1 MRKEKSIHIIKCIA
15 IILGLLLVC
24 MSFYKISELNY
35 IKTRQIQESIIN
47 HPENLPQTQLAKI
60 TSIGFKNLKADWYWL
75 RAVQYIGSNAL
86 ESEYKKY
93 LFEVLDLITDLNP
106 YFEKPYIIGQ
116 LLLPSYNYRYETLS
130 NAEKEKYINQG
141 EALGLKWVANFC
153 NTEKIEVI
161 KSEDNLV
168 QVWKDDIYKNPCKSY
183 APAYYL
189 AYIYHFYKNDSLS
202 ASTYYKIAAA
212 NDDAPEWAKV
222 LAAIMQ
228 GKWGNREK
236 SALMFLWLAKDVEV
250 ESDPVCTSFAIEL
263 EGFYKNL
270 LSQNRP
276 INGQVIKT
284 LEDTRNQ
291 VFWEFNEEKEEE
303 FFWDTKCKNFVNKT
317 IREINL
323 SYIEAGN
330 DKFKKDNN
338 WNNARNAQ
346 ALFQSWYIDFLPTDN
361 QQYGEYGII
370 YEYDTEKESFDY
382 TIGTY

>member
-1 MRKEKSIHIIKCIA
+1 MRREKSIYIVKSIA
-15 IILGLLLVC
+15 IILGLLLIC
-24 MSFYKISELNY
+24 TSFYKIAELNY
-35 IKTRQIQESIIN
+35 AKTKQIQESIVN
-47 HPENLPQTQLAKI
+47 HPENLPQTELAKV

-116 LLLPSYNYRYETLS
+116 LLLPSYNHRYESLS
-130 NAEKEKYINQG
+130 TSQQQTYIDQW
-141 EALGLKWVANFC
+141 EQLWLKWVENFC
-153 NTEKIEVI
+153 DREKVEAI

-168 QVWKDDIYKNPCKSY
+168 KVWKDDIYKNPCKSY

-212 NDDAPEWAKV
+212 NDDAPEWARV

-236 SALMFLWLAKDVEV
+236 SALMFLWLAKEVEV
-250 ESDPVCTSFAIEL
+250 ENDPLCTSFAKEL
-263 EGFYKNL
+263 EGFYKGL
-270 LSQNRP
+270 LGQNTP
-276 INGQVIKT
+276 INGQIIKT
-284 LEDTRNQ
+284 LEATRNQ
-291 VFWEFNEEKEEE
+291 VFWEFDEEKEEE

-323 SYIEAGN
+323 SYIETGN
-330 DKFKKDNN
+330 ERFKNDNN
-338 WNNARNAQ
+338 GNNARNAK
-346 ALFQSWYIDFLPTDN
+346 ALFESWYIDFLPTDN
-361 QQYGEYGII
+361 QQYWEYGII
-370 YEYDTEKESFDY
+370 YEYNTEKWAFDY
-382 TIGTY
+382 TIWNY